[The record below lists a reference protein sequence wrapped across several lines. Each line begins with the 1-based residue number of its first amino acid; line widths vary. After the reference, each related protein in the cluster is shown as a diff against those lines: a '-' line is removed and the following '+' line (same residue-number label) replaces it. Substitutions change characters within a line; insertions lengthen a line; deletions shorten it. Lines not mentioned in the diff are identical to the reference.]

1 MGGGTRHPE
10 TQVFTLGSELAEP
23 LRLSG
28 KDMFYLSRELVLR
41 DKTTEVYPAT
51 TGADYDPQAD
61 LAMLMKH
68 WMAVPAKV
76 RYVLVSDRMKAFD
89 ERYAQLLASDQT
101 RLEQALRNTPGV
113 TVAYQG
119 DGVAVYELPGSSV
132 S

>member
-1 MGGGTRHPE
+1 M
-10 TQVFTLGSELAEP
+10 
-23 LRLSG
+23 
-28 KDMFYLSRELVLR
+28 
-41 DKTTEVYPAT
+41 EVP
-51 TGADYDPQAD
+51 
-61 LAMLMKH
+61 
-68 WMAVPAKV
+68 VKV

-119 DGVAVYELPGSSV
+119 DGVAVYELPESNV